1 MDKLITINNLSYIRN
16 GKKILNG
23 ISFNITKGDK
33 IALLGNNGAGKTTLI
48 DIITQDI
55 KPTEGEVCYGY
66 TSIFPKGEIGVL
78 YGCLPLL
85 PYLRVYE
92 QIKYYAAIYK
102 RNYKNIKETYYKQL
116 GIDKIQNS
124 FIYQLSQGER
134 QKLGLLISIINNPGI
149 LIWDE
154 PFSNLDPTIIDTFW
168 NIVNTDDKTIF
179 YSTHNWEDAINKST
193 KVCLLYEGQLL
204 EGPVS
209 PTELLL
215 NFPKQNILVVGIDD
229 SISTALK
236 DYEYYELD
244 GCYYILWSPSDSI
257 ISDISNFTNNF
268 SVKKISLVDYYRYK
282 TSKMRK
288 L

>member
-1 MDKLITINNLSYIRN
+1 MNKLITINDLSYIRN
-16 GKKILNG
+16 GKKILND

-55 KPTEGEVCYGY
+55 KPTLGEVYYGN
-66 TSIFPKGEIGVL
+66 TSIFPKEKFGVL

-85 PYLRVYE
+85 PYLKVHE
-92 QIKYYAAIYK
+92 QIKYYAAIYQK
-102 RNYKNIKETYYKQL
+102 DYKNIKRTYYKQL

-134 QKLGLLISIINNPGI
+134 QKLGLLISIINNPDV

-154 PFSNLDPTIIDTFW
+154 PFSNLDPTIIDIFW
-168 NIVNTDDKTIF
+168 NIVNTNDKTIF

-204 EGPVS
+204 EGPIS
-209 PTELLL
+209 PTELLS
-215 NFPKQNILVVGIDD
+215 NFPKQNILIVGVND
-229 SISTALK
+229 SISTVLK

-244 GCYYILWSPSDSI
+244 GCYYILWSSSDSI
-257 ISDISNFTNNF
+257 ISEISNYTSNF
-268 SVKKISLVDYYRYK
+268 SVKKISLIDYYRYK
-282 TSKMRK
+282 ISKNTE